1 MAITDD
7 IVARASADL
16 QRALSS
22 AEQSRAALA
31 VAEAEVVELK
41 GFLRRFERYAPM
53 LALGGKPVS
62 INEHVENN
70 RRNEL
75 ALGSRGRE
83 LVDTAIE
90 AIKSAGR
97 PMKIGELLDVVL
109 EAGMKLGGSDQKSN
123 LAGYLSRDPRV
134 HSLGRSIGWDL
145 VKDEK
150 AASSLL
156 CTEVASSHSEGG
168 TDERSSLAGLDDID
182 ALIG

>member
-22 AEQSRAALA
+22 AEQARAALA
-31 VAEAEVVELK
+31 AADAEVAELK

-53 LALGGKPVS
+53 LTQGGKLVS
-62 INEHVENN
+62 ASEHVENN
-70 RRNEL
+70 RRSEL

-83 LVDTAIE
+83 LVDTVIE
-90 AIKSAGR
+90 AIKASGR
-97 PMKIGELLDVVL
+97 PMKIGDLLDVVL
-109 EAGMKLGGSDQKSN
+109 AAGLKLGGTDQKSN

-145 VKDEK
+145 VENEEAASVPGSDD
-150 AASSLL
+150 AASSY
-156 CTEVASSHSEGG
+156 EVGG
-168 TDERSSLAGLDDID
+168 TDERSTLTVPGDETDPF
-182 ALIG
+182 G